1 MEGIRGKD
9 AIIKNACA
17 AIPATVGMP
26 ILTAPAPDHVATALI
41 LATVGMP
48 ILIAPAPDHV
58 VTALTPATVGMPLI
72 TAAATLT
79 LGICRAG
86 RKR

>member
-9 AIIKNACA
+9 AIIENASA

-26 ILTAPAPDHVATALI
+26 LITALAPDH
-41 LATVGMP
+41 LA
-48 ILIAPAPDHV
+48 
-58 VTALTPATVGMPLI
+58 TALTPATVDMPLI
-72 TAAATLT
+72 TAPAAATLT